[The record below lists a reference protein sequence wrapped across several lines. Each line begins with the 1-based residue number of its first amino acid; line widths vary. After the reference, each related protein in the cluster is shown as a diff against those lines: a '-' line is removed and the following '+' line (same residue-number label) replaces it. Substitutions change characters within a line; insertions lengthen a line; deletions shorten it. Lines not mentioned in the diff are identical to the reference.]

1 MVDTR
6 YKEIVDYLKE
16 ARLDLEN
23 AEDSIMNMIKKIRA
37 DLDENPNEEL
47 FNEWQFLKHRLED
60 IEEII
65 EEIQDVIRDLKTR
78 R

>member
-1 MVDTR
+1 VVDTR

-16 ARLDLEN
+16 ARLDLEK

>member
-1 MVDTR
+1 MVDSQ
-6 YKEIVDYLKE
+6 YKEIIDYLKE
-16 ARLDLEN
+16 ARLDLEK
-23 AEDSIMNMIKKIRA
+23 AEDIIMNMIKKIRA
-37 DLDENPNEEL
+37 YLDENPDEEQ

-65 EEIQDVIRDLKTR
+65 EEIEDVIRDLRTR

>member
-60 IEEII
+60 IEEVI
-65 EEIQDVIRDLKTR
+65 EEIEDIIRDLQS
-78 R
+78 

>member
-23 AEDSIMNMIKKIRA
+23 AEDSIMNTIKKIRA
-37 DLDENPNEEL
+37 DLKNIL
-47 FNEWQFLKHRLED
+47 
-60 IEEII
+60 
-65 EEIQDVIRDLKTR
+65 
-78 R
+78 

>member
-65 EEIQDVIRDLKTR
+65 EEIEDIIRDLKTR

>member
-6 YKEIVDYLKE
+6 YKEIIDYLKE

-23 AEDSIMNMIKKIRA
+23 AEDIIRKKIKEFRVY
-37 DLDENPNEEL
+37 LDENPDEEK
-47 FNEWQFLKHRLED
+47 FNDLEFLRHKVED

-65 EEIQDVIRDLKTR
+65 EEIENIILDLQDS
-78 R
+78 

>member
-1 MVDTR
+1 VVDTR

>member
-1 MVDTR
+1 VVDTR

-65 EEIQDVIRDLKTR
+65 EEIQDVIRDLRTR

>member
-16 ARLDLEN
+16 ARLDLEK
-23 AEDSIMNMIKKIRA
+23 AEDSIMNMIKKIHA

>member
-1 MVDTR
+1 MVDSQ

-16 ARLDLEN
+16 ARLNLEK

-37 DLDENPNEEL
+37 YLDENPDDEQ
-47 FNEWQFLKHRLED
+47 FNEWQFLRHRLED

-65 EEIQDVIRDLKTR
+65 EEIEDVIRDLKTR

>member
-16 ARLDLEN
+16 AWLDLEK

-60 IEEII
+60 IEEMI
-65 EEIQDVIRDLKTR
+65 EEIEDIILDLQDP
-78 R
+78 